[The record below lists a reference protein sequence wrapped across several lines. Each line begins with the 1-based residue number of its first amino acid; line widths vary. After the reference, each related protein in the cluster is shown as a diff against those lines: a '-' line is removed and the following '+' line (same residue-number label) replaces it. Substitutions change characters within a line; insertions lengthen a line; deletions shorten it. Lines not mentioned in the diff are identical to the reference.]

1 MMSHAGGWVGRLNC
15 VTLPENAL
23 GGGGG
28 LQSCV
33 TEHAH
38 LTIVNV
44 NSYFLFN
51 SSFAQVKNRTTLMS

>member
-1 MMSHAGGWVGRLNC
+1 MGRLNC
-15 VTLPENAL
+15 VTLPEND

-33 TEHAH
+33 TKHASPH
-38 LTIVNV
+38 NV

>member
-1 MMSHAGGWVGRLNC
+1 MNLNC
-15 VTLPENAL
+15 VTLPENDRM

-33 TEHAH
+33 TEHASPH
-38 LTIVNV
+38 NV

-51 SSFAQVKNRTTLMS
+51 RSYRTTVLNFNVLIQLQ

>member
-1 MMSHAGGWVGRLNC
+1 MMSHAEGWVGRLNC

-28 LQSCV
+28 GGLQSCV

-38 LTIVNV
+38 LTMLIHIFCLTV
-44 NSYFLFN
+44 LLH
-51 SSFAQVKNRTTLMS
+51 K